1 MYYKIKNEICS
12 AFLKWIIKVQKVNF
26 WRGNLCKYF
35 FFRIILCKCFL
46 VSLTKIYIAFLDNM
60 SRPNSQLARYCL
72 LWSHMLHSFILL
84 DVTQPHRK
92 MSLSLFRVQGI
103 LGAKKITPYLGN
115 LTNYHCISCEEEQKR
130 PLKPSYK
137 NRTESWPSWRIGSLV
152 HWLNCKFIN

>member
-26 WRGNLCKYF
+26 WRGSLCKYF

-46 VSLTKIYIAFLDNM
+46 VSLTKIYIAFLDKM

-84 DVTQPHRK
+84 DVTQPRRK

-103 LGAKKITPYLGN
+103 RALALENSNATLFYNSKSHFIIIPYHF
-115 LTNYHCISCEEEQKR
+115 TIPSH
-130 PLKPSYK
+130 LKLLFSSF
-137 NRTESWPSWRIGSLV
+137 T
-152 HWLNCKFIN
+152 H